1 MFAIGDVQEGVL
13 ERDLALCLNNT
24 ICMIKCVK
32 CGEVEGIMK
41 AGYVRGKQ
49 RYLCKPCNY
58 YFTLAEQDISA
69 AARLKRKRHQTTIID
84 IAKTLGVSN
93 STVSRALHGHADISP
108 ETRQAV
114 LDTAAQLDYQPN
126 QLAYNLVKSRTNTIG
141 MIVPEFH
148 NPFFPNVIIGAH
160 EVLTKAGYNLTI
172 MQSNE
177 SYQVEI
183 SNTKAM
189 LANRVDGLLISLTQ
203 ETNNFD
209 HLSVFEKRDIPL
221 ILFNRVCEQIDVPK
235 VVANDFESAFMAVE
249 HLLLNGYEKVAHLG
263 GPLNLLVSRERLRGY
278 QAAMEKYGK
287 SIEDHMVIQGMLT
300 QQKARIYGQYLLDL
314 AERPDAIFAVN
325 DSAAI
330 EIMLIAKEKGIS
342 IPEELGVVGFSDN
355 PESAYIGPGLTTIRQ
370 PTLEMGRT
378 TAEWILQLVDTEDI
392 SLHERKV
399 LKTELIVRGSSV
411 RNR

>member
-1 MFAIGDVQEGVL
+1 
-13 ERDLALCLNNT
+13 
-24 ICMIKCVK
+24 MIKCVK
-32 CGEVEGIMK
+32 CGQVEGIMK

-49 RYLCKPCNY
+49 RFLCKPCNY
-58 YFTLAEQDISA
+58 YFTIQEKDVSTAVQQ
-69 AARLKRKRHQTTIID
+69 KRKRHQTTIID
-84 IAKTLGVSN
+84 IARTLGVSN

-108 ETRQAV
+108 DTRQAV
-114 LDTAAQLDYQPN
+114 LDTAALLDYQPN

-160 EVLTKAGYNLTI
+160 EVLTRAGYNLTI

-209 HLSVFEKRDIPL
+209 HLSVFEKRGIPL
-221 ILFNRVCEQIDVPK
+221 ILFNRVCEEIDVPK
-235 VVANDFESAFMAVE
+235 VVVNDFESAFMAVE
-249 HLLLNGYEKVAHLG
+249 HLILNGYERIAHLG
-263 GPLNLLVSRERLRGY
+263 GPLTLLVSQERLRGY
-278 QAAMEKYGK
+278 KAAMQKHGK
-287 SIEDHMVIQGMLT
+287 TIESHMVIQGMLT

-330 EIMLIAKEKGIS
+330 EIMLIAKEKGIA
-342 IPEELGVVGFSDN
+342 IPDELGVVGFSDN

-370 PTLEMGRT
+370 PTLEMGQS
-378 TAEWILQLVDTEDI
+378 TAEWILQLVDAEELN
-392 SLHERKV
+392 LHERKV
-399 LKTELIVRGSSV
+399 LNTELIVRGSSM
-411 RNR
+411 RKS

>member
-1 MFAIGDVQEGVL
+1 
-13 ERDLALCLNNT
+13 
-24 ICMIKCVK
+24 MIKCVK
-32 CGEVEGIMK
+32 CGQVEGIMK

-49 RYLCKPCNY
+49 RFLCKPCNY
-58 YFTLAEQDISA
+58 YFTIQEKDVSVAIQQ
-69 AARLKRKRHQTTIID
+69 RRKRHQTTIID

-108 ETRQAV
+108 DTRQAV
-114 LDTAAQLDYQPN
+114 LDTAALLDYQPN

-183 SNTKAM
+183 SNTRAM

-209 HLSVFEKRDIPL
+209 HLNVFEKRGIPL

-235 VVANDFESAFMAVE
+235 VVVNDFESAFMAVE
-249 HLLLNGYEKVAHLG
+249 HLILNGYERIAHLG
-263 GPLNLLVSRERLRGY
+263 GPLTLLVSQERLRGY
-278 QAAMEKYGK
+278 KAAMQKHGK
-287 SIEDHMVIQGMLT
+287 TIEDHMVIQGMLT

-330 EIMLIAKEKGIS
+330 EIMLIAKEKGIA
-342 IPEELGVVGFSDN
+342 IPDELGVVGFSDN

-370 PTLEMGRT
+370 PTIEMGQT
-378 TAEWILQLVDTEDI
+378 TAAWILQLVDAENLN
-392 SLHERKV
+392 LHERKV
-399 LKTELIVRGSSV
+399 LNTELIVRGSSM
-411 RNR
+411 RKS

>member
-1 MFAIGDVQEGVL
+1 
-13 ERDLALCLNNT
+13 
-24 ICMIKCVK
+24 MIKCVK
-32 CGEVEGIMK
+32 CEQVDSIMK

-49 RYLCKPCNY
+49 RYLCKTCNY
-58 YFTLAEQDISA
+58 YFTQSEKDVSA
-69 AARLKRKRHQTTIID
+69 LSAMKRKRHQTTIID
-84 IAKTLGVSN
+84 IAKSLGVSN

-114 LDTAAQLDYQPN
+114 LDKALQLDYQPN
-126 QLAYNLVKSRTNTIG
+126 QLAYNLVKSKTNTIG

-160 EVLTKAGYNLTI
+160 EVLTRAGYNLTI

-189 LANRVDGLLISLTQ
+189 LANRIDGLLISLTQ

-209 HLSVFEKRDIPL
+209 HLSVFEKRGIPL
-221 ILFNRVCEQIDVPK
+221 VLFNRVCEQIDVPK
-235 VVANDFESAFMAVE
+235 VVVNDFEASFQAVE
-249 HLLLNGYEKVAHLG
+249 HLIMNGYERIAHLG
-263 GPLNLLVSRERLRGY
+263 GPLTLSVSRERLRGY
-278 QAAMEKYGK
+278 KAALEKHGK
-287 SIEDHMVIQGMLT
+287 TIDDHMVIQGMLT

-314 AERPDAIFAVN
+314 ADRPDAIFAVN

-330 EIMLIAKEKGIS
+330 EIMLMAKEKGIS
-342 IPEELGVVGFSDN
+342 IPDELGVVGFSDN
-355 PESAYIGPGLTTIRQ
+355 PESAYIGPGLTTVRQ

-378 TAEWILQLVDTEDI
+378 TADWVLQLVDMDDVHLPEKKI
-392 SLHERKV
+392 LQ
-399 LKTELIVRGSSV
+399 TELIVRGSS
-411 RNR
+411 RRCGN